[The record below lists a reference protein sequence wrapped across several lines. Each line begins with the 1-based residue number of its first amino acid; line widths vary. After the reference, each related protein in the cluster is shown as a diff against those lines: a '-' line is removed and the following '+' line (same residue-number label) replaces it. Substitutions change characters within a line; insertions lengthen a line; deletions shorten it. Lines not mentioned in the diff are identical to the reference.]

1 MHHIV
6 IFFCPSLA
14 QMELDN
20 LMFTCLGLQ
29 LSWLSW
35 LEWLELL
42 FLWSL
47 IFLEPSLIFFMG
59 QSLDSTPHKGCS
71 DLCSH
76 LIC

>member
-1 MHHIV
+1 MHHV
-6 IFFCPSLA
+6 GVFFCSSLA
-14 QMELDN
+14 PMELDN

-35 LEWLELL
+35 LGWPGLL

-47 IFLEPSLIFFMG
+47 IFLEPSLTFFMG
-59 QSLDSTPHKGCS
+59 QSLASAPHKGCA
-71 DLCSH
+71 DFCSH